1 MLQNARNRT
10 LDAIALELEQR
21 VPDSS
26 VGDLRLSRKQITTA
40 LVIQVLLEQVEQR
53 LEIDKLRRMV
63 GVDLAQ
69 ITQHFL
75 AHISYQASVI
85 PDFIE
90 PLLQILAVTATIDH
104 QVQLKIV
111 LVLAQPQP
119 AHREVRAAHDRF
131 LDRAIGN
138 VIQLAMQQTS
148 ALDRANLHFLLDP
161 GKALAGQSLLL

>member
-40 LVIQVLLEQVEQR
+40 LVIQVLLEQVEQCF
-53 LEIDKLRRMV
+53 EIDKLRRMV

-69 ITQHFL
+69 ITEHFL
-75 AHISYQASVI
+75 THISYQARVI

-90 PLLQILAVTATIDH
+90 PLLQILAVTTAIDH
-104 QVQLKIV
+104 QI
-111 LVLAQPQP
+111 
-119 AHREVRAAHDRF
+119 
-131 LDRAIGN
+131 
-138 VIQLAMQQTS
+138 
-148 ALDRANLHFLLDP
+148 
-161 GKALAGQSLLL
+161 